1 MKTIGLIPNVVSEM
15 MKLDLTKLYQVE
27 IKEYKHKRSIEQ
39 NKKMWALIHEIAR
52 ATGDDDM
59 QVYCGVLER
68 ADVKSDY
75 IITATNIED
84 ALKKSFRAVKFI
96 RMQEVNGKDCYV
108 YKVYLGSSKMNTKEM
123 SELLEITLNICGELG
138 IETEEIYS

>member
-1 MKTIGLIPNVVSEM
+1 MKKIGFIQDIVSDIL
-15 MKLDLTKLYQVE
+15 KLDLSKIYQVE

-59 QVYCGVLER
+59 QVYCGILEK

-75 IITATNIED
+75 VITAMNMEE
-84 ALKKSFRAVKFI
+84 ALRKSFRAVKFI

-108 YKVYLGSSKMNTKEM
+108 YKVYLGSSKMNTAEM
-123 SELLEITLNICGELG
+123 SELLDITLNICGELG
-138 IETEEIYS
+138 IETE

>member
-1 MKTIGLIPNVVSEM
+1 MKAVGFIPDLVTKLL
-15 MKLDLTKLYQVE
+15 KLDLTKLYQID

-52 ATGDDDM
+52 ATGDNDM
-59 QVYCGVLER
+59 QVYCGILEK

-75 IITATNIED
+75 VITAMNMEE
-84 ALKKSFRAVKFI
+84 ALRKSFRAVKFI

-108 YKVYLGSSKMNTKEM
+108 YKVYLGSSKMNTTEM
-123 SELLEITLNICGELG
+123 SELLDITLNICGELG
-138 IETEEIYS
+138 IDV